1 MERDEQIFSLGFSSG
16 LALAYECM
24 RGTYDEEIK
33 KHINA
38 IDWEAEKMCEIYD
51 KAKEQFPEIFNKT
64 LNV

>member
-1 MERDEQIFSLGFSSG
+1 MERDEQIFALGFSSG
-16 LALAYECM
+16 LGLAYECM

-38 IDWEAEKMCEIYD
+38 IDWEAEKMVEIYNIA
-51 KAKEQFPEIFNKT
+51 KAQFPEIFNKT